1 MTQDTAT
8 AAMIQDERER
18 LLSFKNDVSSIFS
31 EMGNYMLTT
40 SKKMDS
46 FKEIISP
53 YIRYFYPSDLEH
65 VEESFANDVVV
76 PSKKEMETAIDQ
88 AVATMQ
94 GDGKINNRISSAIK
108 RTLDIRQSVD
118 EILNMIEAIDIY
130 SVNTMLIS
138 TKAGTEGETLTKISY
153 EMSSLSNRA
162 GTIATNFIGLIE
174 NLEKSHNEFNSI
186 REQIDI
192 VNENYLTQMKI
203 KSRIIFGEIL
213 NDLQRLSANVNEIM
227 NYSGEL
233 EESIRNV
240 MEWLQTE
247 DLMRQD
253 LEKVIFALEEMDES
267 EGEIITTMS
276 PLADREKLHDFFRLM
291 TRNKINTIEAH
302 MTHLIAGSNEC
313 GTKIKEILN
322 RFLKKFYGEGGDGK
336 DYYEGEKLDTVYR
349 KLEGMKNEYIE
360 YIENIINGKQ
370 ELFKL
375 SSGILEIVQQFS
387 IFFNDLV
394 QVAKRFE
401 IINMLTKIEL
411 ARHSQLR
418 KTLAGALTGVR
429 DLPTQMKKII
439 ERSVA
444 MNIDM
449 SEHMETAIAEYHTSF
464 KAQETTLHSC
474 IQAMKKISLKLN
486 ESKKYYADISEE
498 IGSTCTNMLGFIENE
513 NNELVS
519 LQDLRLVLNQVSAEL
534 HEGNEELP
542 DYRLY
547 RNEGDAIRTY
557 LKGRPDFDEYRNRVL
572 YSLISEF
579 LHDDAEERVYIF

>member
-8 AAMIQDERER
+8 VEMIQNEKDR
-18 LLSFKNDVSSIFS
+18 LLAFKKDVSSIFN

-40 SKKMDS
+40 SNKMDS

-53 YIRYFYPSDLEH
+53 YIRYFYPPDMEH
-65 VEESFANDVVV
+65 AEESFARDVVI
-76 PSKKEMETAIDQ
+76 PSKEEMETAIDK
-88 AVATMQ
+88 AVFTMQ
-94 GDGKINNRISSAIK
+94 GDGRINNRISTAIK
-108 RTLDIRQSVD
+108 RTLDIRKSVD
-118 EILNMIEAIDIY
+118 EILNMIEAIEIY

-138 TKAGTEGETLTKISY
+138 TKAGAEGETLTKISY
-153 EMSSLSNRA
+153 EMSSLSGRA

-174 NLEKSHNEFNSI
+174 DLENSHNEFNTI

-203 KSRIIFGEIL
+203 KSRIIFTEIL
-213 NDLQRLSANVNEIM
+213 DDLKRLSANVTEIM

-253 LEKVIFALEEMDES
+253 LEKVIFSLEEMDES
-267 EGEIITTMS
+267 EGEIINAMS
-276 PLADREKLHDFFRLM
+276 ASIDRGKLHDFFRLM
-291 TRNKINTIEAH
+291 TLHKINAIENH
-302 MTHLIAGSNEC
+302 MMQLISGSNEC

-322 RFLKKFYGEGGDGK
+322 RFLNKFYGTDGDGK
-336 DYYEGEKLDTVYR
+336 DYYEGERLDSVYQ
-349 KLEGMKNEYIE
+349 KLEGMKNEYIQ

-370 ELFKL
+370 KLYDL
-375 SSGILEIVQQFS
+375 SSGIFTIIQRFS
-387 IFFNDLV
+387 VFFNDLV

-411 ARHSQLR
+411 ARHSELR

-439 ERSVA
+439 EKSVT
-444 MNIDM
+444 MNSDM
-449 SEHMETAIAEYHTSF
+449 SEHMEAAIDEYHTSF
-464 KAQETTLHSC
+464 RIQETALHSC

-486 ESKKYYADISEE
+486 ESKKYYGDISEE
-498 IGSTCTNMLGFIENE
+498 IGGTCTNMLGFIENE
-513 NNELVS
+513 NSELGNLEDLHNVLRQVSGALHIGNED
-519 LQDLRLVLNQVSAEL
+519 LQD
-534 HEGNEELP
+534 
-542 DYRLY
+542 YRNF
-547 RNEGDAIRTY
+547 RNEGDSIRSY
-557 LKGRPDFDEYRNRVL
+557 LKKRPDFDEYRNRVL